1 MRRPLSRTLA
11 LQGLQ
16 GAPGALA
23 RRARAMPSLDLRFAE
38 TKSLTDWIS
47 GQNLITFT
55 RASSGTVVNAAGALE
70 TVASNLP
77 RLTHNPLTGES
88 LGLLLEE
95 QRTNLLLRSEEF
107 GTTWTTSNASISTDS
122 TLSPDGQVSADSL
135 IENTANAQHNMS
147 QTVITLSDST
157 VITVSV
163 YAKSFGRNW
172 MRLSVIAKDGSLPGA
187 YFDLSTGS
195 TGAVVS
201 SPITT
206 SITSVGNG
214 WYRCSVTAS
223 TSSGATLPGLRMW
236 TSSANGT
243 INYTG
248 DGTSGIHL
256 WGAQLE
262 AGAFLTG
269 YIPTAGATA
278 TRSADLADLISAAIA
293 NNIRAIYVEFRSPAS
308 GIRGVLSL
316 NDNTAN
322 ERSAILT
329 SGTDSA
335 LLVHDNGIEQA
346 NIIGGSIAANARV
359 RVACRINQDSFAIS
373 VNGGIARTDNTG
385 AVPTVD
391 RLMIGRTQAGDYL
404 NASIARIVG
413 WVEPLPDATL
423 QAITR

>member
-1 MRRPLSRTLA
+1 
-11 LQGLQ
+11 
-16 GAPGALA
+16 
-23 RRARAMPSLDLRFAE
+23 MPSLDLRFAE

-70 TVASNLP
+70 TVASNLA
-77 RLTHNPLTGES
+77 RFTHNPLTGES
-88 LGLLLEE
+88 LGLSVEE
-95 QRTNLLLRSEEF
+95 SRTNSIRNNTMAGAAAGTPGTAPTNWTLFGSTSGLTQQIIGTGTEDGINYIDVRYS
-107 GTTWTTSNASISTDS
+107 GTTTGVISSGTIARYETTTQIAALSGQTWTASEYIKLASGSLANISSLQIAVIERSAAGGFLNSSVVVVTPTAASLATQRRSVTRALNNASTAFVTSQLLISAPSGASIDVTLRIGLPQLEQGASATSTIST
-122 TLSPDGQVSADSL
+122 
-135 IENTANAQHNMS
+135 
-147 QTVITLSDST
+147 
-157 VITVSV
+157 
-163 YAKSFGRNW
+163 
-172 MRLSVIAKDGSLPGA
+172 
-187 YFDLSTGS
+187 
-195 TGAVVS
+195 TGA
-201 SPITT
+201 
-206 SITSVGNG
+206 
-214 WYRCSVTAS
+214 
-223 TSSGATLPGLRMW
+223 AT
-236 TSSANGT
+236 
-243 INYTG
+243 
-248 DGTSGIHL
+248 
-256 WGAQLE
+256 
-262 AGAFLTG
+262 
-269 YIPTAGATA
+269 

-308 GIRGVLSL
+308 GTRGALSL

-322 ERSAILT
+322 ERSAVLT

-346 NIIGGSIAANARV
+346 NIIGGSIAADARI

-385 AVPTVD
+385 TVPTVD